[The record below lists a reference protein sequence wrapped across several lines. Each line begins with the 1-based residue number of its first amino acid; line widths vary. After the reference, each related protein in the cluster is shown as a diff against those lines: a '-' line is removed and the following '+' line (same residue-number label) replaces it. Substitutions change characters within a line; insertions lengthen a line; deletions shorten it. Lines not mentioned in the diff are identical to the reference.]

1 MPNRY
6 LREGILD
13 SDRVNSLSFES
24 EVFYRRLMS
33 VVDDFGRFDGRTS
46 ILKGRLYAL
55 KPNVRE
61 TDIAL
66 WIAACV
72 KAGLIALYQSD
83 GKPYL
88 LFHRLGEAR
97 ARNSKF
103 PAPPAGT
110 SDQLIS
116 DVGRCEHMNAG
127 ATICSQTLADAPPS
141 SSSSITPSPSVIE
154 DPPAPRGGD
163 EEPKKSRRRP
173 SAART
178 PKALAETVPLPESL
192 LDGEFRAVWGDWLS
206 DRAARRK
213 PVTAKAAEEQ
223 LRKLAPLG
231 PAKAIECIR
240 DSIAGGWL
248 GVFTEKYAGP
258 AKTPPRTFRQTD
270 RDEAFALLDAM
281 TDKTPAIAAGGSDA
295 A

>member
-6 LREGILD
+6 LREGILE
-13 SDRVNSLSFES
+13 SDRVNSLSFEA

-61 TDIAL
+61 TDISH

-88 LFHRLGEAR
+88 LFHRLGERR
-97 ARNSKF
+97 ALKSKF
-103 PAPPAGT
+103 PEPP
-110 SDQLIS
+110 
-116 DVGRCEHMNAG
+116 VGVGDRLNENDGSCWHM
-127 ATICSQTLADAPPS
+127 LADENICLQTQTNAPPS
-141 SSSSITPSPSVIE
+141 SSSSIPPTPSIKE
-154 DPPAPRGGD
+154 DPPTPQGGD
-163 EEPKKSRRRP
+163 DQKSRKRP
-173 SAART
+173 AAARS
-178 PKALAETVPLPESL
+178 PKALAETVPIPECL
-192 LDGEFRAVWGDWLS
+192 LDDDFRAAWGDWLADRRERGKPMTS
-206 DRAARRK
+206 RAA
-213 PVTAKAAEEQ
+213 EQ
-223 LRKLAPLG
+223 QLKKLIPLG
-231 PAKAIECIR
+231 TTLAAQCVR

-248 GVFTEKYAGP
+248 GVFPEKYTGP
-258 AKTPPRTFRQTD
+258 AKAPPRTFRQTD

-281 TDKTPAIAAGGSDA
+281 TDKTPAITEGESDA